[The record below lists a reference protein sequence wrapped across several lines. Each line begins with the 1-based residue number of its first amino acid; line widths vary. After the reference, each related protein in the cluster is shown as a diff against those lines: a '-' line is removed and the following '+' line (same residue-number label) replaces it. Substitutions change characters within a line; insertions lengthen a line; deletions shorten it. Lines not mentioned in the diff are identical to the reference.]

1 MPYDAAYR
9 RHTMRQDVG
18 LGVGG
23 GSRIVTRDVE
33 ADVVMVDAF
42 TPAPTGSTSIASS
55 PGSAQ
60 DPGHAASKAVATAS
74 ASTASSALNTRTNVS
89 RAPSPSSTIG
99 SSDEEEEEI
108 VVMATQSAPIQ
119 PQNKSKKKQKKP
131 KKQAEPL
138 TPTATPFLIGTSPVQ
153 QGVVK

>member
-23 GSRIVTRDVE
+23 GRGIVTRDVE

-42 TPAPTGSTSIASS
+42 TSVPTGSTSIASS
-55 PGSAQ
+55 PGR
-60 DPGHAASKAVATAS
+60 AASKAVATAS
-74 ASTASSALNTRTNVS
+74 ASTASSALNTRTNVT

-99 SSDEEEEEI
+99 SSDEEEGEI
-108 VVMATQSAPIQ
+108 VVLATQSAAMQ
-119 PQNKSKKKQKKP
+119 PQNKSKKKQKP

-138 TPTATPFLIGTSPVQ
+138 TPTATPSFLIGTSPVQ